1 MSYLIFGVCFLIGCI
16 MIAQWYVSASP
27 KIILRYLKYTAI
39 FVIVAGGIFLFVS
52 GLKGWAL
59 STLPVLLLWTGRLIR
74 FAPVIMF
81 LRRLFVKN
89 KNYSR
94 ANNSSNWS
102 KEPTGQ
108 TSQIN
113 TNFLE
118 MELDHDTG
126 EMLGKVL
133 KGNFEGRI
141 LSDLSFEDLMEF
153 LYECR
158 NDEQT
163 VQVLG
168 AYLDRNYDTDWRQ
181 SSSENKKKSA
191 SGEMSRAQALD
202 ILGLEE
208 EAGVQEIKKA
218 HQRLMKQNHPDRGG
232 STFLASQINHAK
244 DVLLDL

>member
-126 EMLGKVL
+126 EMMGKVL

-141 LSDLSFEDLMEF
+141 LSDLSFEELMEF

-163 VQVLG
+163 VQVFS
-168 AYLDRNYDTDWRQ
+168 AYLDRNYDTYMLKMLCWTY
-181 SSSENKKKSA
+181 S
-191 SGEMSRAQALD
+191 
-202 ILGLEE
+202 
-208 EAGVQEIKKA
+208 
-218 HQRLMKQNHPDRGG
+218 
-232 STFLASQINHAK
+232 
-244 DVLLDL
+244 